1 MDTIT
6 HGLAGSVLTRTMSHR
21 PARSALLLGAVAG
34 MFPDCDFLFTPD
46 RLSYLRNH
54 RGWTHSFV
62 ALPFFALALALIARL
77 VFRRARLPA
86 LWLFS
91 AAAIA
96 SHILLDWI
104 TSFGTMFFVPISR
117 NRYSLDWVFILDPV
131 LTGLAGVSLGA
142 ALAWRKG
149 GRKIAAAGSLLLCA
163 YVAFCAAQHRKA
175 LAVWRR
181 IDAPLSGARVAVL
194 PQFLSPFRWLGLSD
208 RPGEIHAAFFD
219 IGPFARGVPD
229 PRPPERFSE
238 ILSSLSD
245 FYPPPQRAV
254 ILRFVKPAESGL
266 LAAARDLPDVRTY
279 LAFARF
285 PLATVDPRPDGS
297 AAITWE
303 DLRFLPWFSGP
314 WERDKEAGVRRQP
327 FLYRVRLDASGR
339 VLDRAFVSSPRF
351 RRSAPARD
359 LRP

>member
-1 MDTIT
+1 VDTIT
-6 HGLAGSVLTRTMSHR
+6 HGIAGAVLTRTLSER
-21 PARSALLLGAVAG
+21 PARRALLAGVVAG

-62 ALPFFALALALIARL
+62 AMPLFALALALVGRL
-77 VFRRARLPA
+77 VFRRTRLPE
-86 LWLFS
+86 LWIFC
-91 AAAIA
+91 AVGIT

-117 NRYSLDWVFILDPV
+117 ARYSLDWVFILDPF
-131 LTGLAGVSLGA
+131 LTGIAAVSLGA
-142 ALAWRKG
+142 ALFWR
-149 GRKIAAAGSLLLCA
+149 GRGRRIAAAGSLLLCA
-163 YVAFCAAQHRKA
+163 YVAFCAAQHRRA

-181 IDAPLSGARVAVL
+181 IDGAASGDRIAVL

-208 RPGEIHAAFFD
+208 HPGEIHVAFFD

-229 PRPPERFSE
+229 PRPPESYSQ
-238 ILSSLSD
+238 ILRSLSD

-254 ILRFVKPAESGL
+254 ILRFAKPAESPL
-266 LAAARDLPDVRTY
+266 LAAARALPDVQTY

-285 PLATVDPRPDGS
+285 PLANVDRQPDGS
-297 AAITWE
+297 TSVTWE

-314 WERDKEAGVRRQP
+314 WQRDQKAGLRRQP

-339 VLDRAFVSSPRF
+339 VLDRAFVPSSRF
-351 RRSAPARD
+351 GRQAD
-359 LRP
+359 